1 MRLKYNLRM
10 IALAALLAQIDWRAD
25 YAEALKE
32 AKTTGKNVLV
42 HLSTS
47 W

>member
-1 MRLKYNLRM
+1 MRLQYNVCM
-10 IALAALLAQIDWRAD
+10 ILLLLAQIDWRAD
-25 YAEALKE
+25 YAEGLKE
-32 AKTTGKNVLV
+32 AKTAGKNVLV